1 METNLFAAA
10 LGPAMSRDNTAP
22 DDLTDEEGLRV
33 CAVCGER
40 KQAWFEVEGLIAR
53 NKVPCMCKC
62 ERDRLA
68 AEEEARKRQ
77 EMALRIDRYRRQ
89 GMTDEQYRG
98 CTFDA
103 DDGLDGKASATCRKY
118 VKNWERIEQ
127 ENIGLL
133 LWGDVGGGKT
143 FYAACIAN
151 ALIDKGIPVVMTTLQ
166 NLVAA
171 MQKDFGSER
180 ETVLNMLRTVPLLI
194 LDDIG
199 TERNTSTTV
208 ELVYEIIN
216 TRYKA
221 QKPLIVTTNLTMTAL
236 KEEQDTKFRRLYER
250 IVAMCG
256 YVQKVSCTGRRQ
268 AIARSKMELM
278 KQIFEA
284 ED

>member
-89 GMTDEQYRG
+89 GMTDEKYRG

-151 ALIDKGIPVVMTTLQ
+151 ALIDKGIPVVMTNLQ

>member
-151 ALIDKGIPVVMTTLQ
+151 ALIDKGIPVVMTNLQ